1 MNKVVVVENMQE
13 HSLVAQRVILDHVK
27 SVGGLQNIAYTK
39 ELLLS
44 AASARQKYQLYLDEK
59 KMLQR
64 DEKKLEKRKGV
75 MEEIAALKAKKKRLV
90 EDIQVLSTSAD
101 RNAEKAETLGNL
113 SFVSKSNGLRR
124 AAKEKERSLETLES
138 QLGDK
143 IKELKELP

>member
-1 MNKVVVVENMQE
+1 
-13 HSLVAQRVILDHVK
+13 
-27 SVGGLQNIAYTK
+27 
-39 ELLLS
+39 
-44 AASARQKYQLYLDEK
+44 
-59 KMLQR
+59 
-64 DEKKLEKRKGV
+64 

-90 EDIQVLSTSAD
+90 EDIQVLSISAD